1 MYNIILQFAYYMIYI
16 LKFLRASYNQFV
28 WFFYYKKQII
38 TVTDPVT
45 EYIQKRTRAF
55 LNVFTSVHSA
65 PETLSDISLNSSDP
79 DYNSN
84 IEKIVYSKPD
94 FFETLSFPGNS
105 LEHIWKKRIL
115 IENTPRGNIYMY
127 YDIFKQGFAY
137 YSDQTGVPYRIL
149 NAVAMK
155 YVVTFRCVDF
165 FLDENTMPEGKTSP
179 LIKIFIDDDEDEKKK
194 KRAKMEA
201 LDINL
206 KGAPFAKFKTYEK
219 DIKKLNNNMVTY
231 GNTVKKTFGF
241 RYWVNQWFGW
251 ITRIFSQKMIEVLP
265 KTLENLPIPSIIPV
279 KKDKIINKF
288 IFLGHTKNFRPL
300 QIPVCT
306 KPVVGGFSTQ
316 YDTMFSKN
324 QKISYKDYKAQN
336 TPILRAPSFSSLSD
350 C

>member
-1 MYNIILQFAYYMIYI
+1 MIYI
-16 LKFLRASYNQFV
+16 LKFLRTSYNQV
-28 WFFYYKKQII
+28 VRFFYYKKQII
-38 TVTDPVT
+38 HVIDPVT
-45 EYIQKRTRAF
+45 EYIQKRTHKF
-55 LNVFTSVHSA
+55 LQVLISVNCA
-65 PETLSDISLNSSDP
+65 PVNRDVPPLSSNILLNNDQ

-84 IEKIVYSKPD
+84 IDKIVYIKTE
-94 FFETLSFPGNS
+94 FFETLAHPENS
-105 LEHIWKKRIL
+105 LENIWKKRIL
-115 IENTPRGNIYMY
+115 IENTPRGNIFMY

-165 FLDENTMPEGKTSP
+165 FLDETAIPEGKTSP
-179 LIKIFIDDDEDEKKK
+179 LVKVFIDDDEDEKKK

-231 GNTVKKTFGF
+231 GNVVKQKNRF
-241 RYWVNQWFGW
+241 RYWWNQWFEW
-251 ITRIFSQKMIEVLP
+251 ITHIFPQKVPDVLI
-265 KTLENLPIPSIIPV
+265 KTMENLPPPSIIPV

-288 IFLGHTKNFRPL
+288 IFLGHTNNFHPL
-300 QIPVCT
+300 QIPVLT
-306 KPVVGGFSTQ
+306 KPVVGGFSTK
-316 YDTMFSKN
+316 YDTMFSKVH
-324 QKISYKDYKAQN
+324 KISYKDFKVQN
-336 TPILRAPSFSSLSD
+336 KTIPHIPSFSSLSD